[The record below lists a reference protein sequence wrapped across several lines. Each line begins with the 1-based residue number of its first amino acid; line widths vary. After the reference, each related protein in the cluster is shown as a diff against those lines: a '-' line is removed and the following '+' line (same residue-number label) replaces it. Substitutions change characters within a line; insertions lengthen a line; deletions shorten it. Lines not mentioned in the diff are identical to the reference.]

1 MCYKQKVKLHKIGE
15 MGKLKNRI
23 VILLM
28 LAFLITACKQ
38 NEVKGIII
46 DSTLY
51 TNQSISENKELR
63 LLIEQ
68 TLNKD
73 ETALAKLSDFWC
85 GGASGCY
92 DLGFIVTQII
102 YKLGVEDFVT
112 MVEKLG
118 QKERTVLY
126 SLIQGGPEYGDNDRD
141 GKEDNE
147 LIENEFRALFILL
160 QSKMIDEQSQ
170 NTHITKPVEQNQI
183 HINIKKA
190 SVQNSKFIP

>member
-1 MCYKQKVKLHKIGE
+1 

-118 QKERTVLY
+118 QKERTVLD
-126 SLIQGGPEYGDNDRD
+126 SLILFGLEYGDNDRD
-141 GKEDNE
+141 GKEDNK
-147 LIENEFRALFILL
+147 LIENEFPALFILL
-160 QSKMIDEQSQ
+160 QSKMIDE
-170 NTHITKPVEQNQI
+170 
-183 HINIKKA
+183 
-190 SVQNSKFIP
+190 

>member
-1 MCYKQKVKLHKIGE
+1 M
-15 MGKLKNRI
+15 KNRI

-126 SLIQGGPEYGDNDRD
+126 SLILFGLEYGDNDRD
-141 GKEDNE
+141 GKEDNK
-147 LIENEFRALFILL
+147 LIENEFPALFILL
-160 QSKMIDEQSQ
+160 QSKMIDE
-170 NTHITKPVEQNQI
+170 
-183 HINIKKA
+183 
-190 SVQNSKFIP
+190 

>member
-1 MCYKQKVKLHKIGE
+1 

-126 SLIQGGPEYGDNDRD
+126 SLILFGLEYGDNDRD
-141 GKEDNE
+141 GKEDNK
-147 LIENEFRALFILL
+147 LIENEFPALFILL
-160 QSKMIDEQSQ
+160 QSKMIDE
-170 NTHITKPVEQNQI
+170 
-183 HINIKKA
+183 
-190 SVQNSKFIP
+190 

>member
-1 MCYKQKVKLHKIGE
+1 

-51 TNQSISENKELR
+51 TNQSISYTNQSISENKELR

-85 GGASGCY
+85 GGAS
-92 DLGFIVTQII
+92 
-102 YKLGVEDFVT
+102 
-112 MVEKLG
+112 
-118 QKERTVLY
+118 
-126 SLIQGGPEYGDNDRD
+126 
-141 GKEDNE
+141 
-147 LIENEFRALFILL
+147 
-160 QSKMIDEQSQ
+160 
-170 NTHITKPVEQNQI
+170 
-183 HINIKKA
+183 
-190 SVQNSKFIP
+190 

>member
-1 MCYKQKVKLHKIGE
+1 

-46 DSTLY
+46 DSTLYTNQSISY

-112 MVEKLG
+112 MVVNRPGFLG
-118 QKERTVLY
+118 DLT
-126 SLIQGGPEYGDNDRD
+126 
-141 GKEDNE
+141 
-147 LIENEFRALFILL
+147 F
-160 QSKMIDEQSQ
+160 
-170 NTHITKPVEQNQI
+170 
-183 HINIKKA
+183 
-190 SVQNSKFIP
+190 

>member
-1 MCYKQKVKLHKIGE
+1 

-118 QKERTVLY
+118 QKERAALY
-126 SLIQGGPEYGDNDRD
+126 SLILFGLEYGDNDKD
-141 GKEDNE
+141 GKKDNR
-147 LIENEFRALFILL
+147 LIEDEFPALFILL
-160 QSKMIDEQSQ
+160 QSKAIAE
-170 NTHITKPVEQNQI
+170 
-183 HINIKKA
+183 
-190 SVQNSKFIP
+190 